1 MSDQHTTDL
10 HWMSQALALAERAR
24 LEHDEIPV
32 GAILLGPDGQRIGQG
47 YNRNIID
54 HDPSAHAEIMA
65 LRGGGQ
71 VLGNHRLIDCTLYV
85 SLEPCAMCAM
95 AIVHARVKRLVFGAA
110 DAKTGAC
117 GGVFDLINDPR
128 HNHRVAVTS
137 GVLGELASVTL
148 SNYFR
153 AKRGRP
159 LLPLPA
165 VQSGHGGAGVE

>member
-1 MSDQHTTDL
+1 MSDQHSTDL
-10 HWMSQALALAERAR
+10 HWMRQALALAERAR
-24 LEHDEIPV
+24 IEHDEIPV
-32 GAILLGPDGQRIGQG
+32 GAVLLGPDGQLIGEG

-65 LRGGGQ
+65 LRVGGQ

-85 SLEPCAMCAM
+85 TLEPCAMCAM

-110 DAKTGAC
+110 DSKTGAC
-117 GGVFDLINDPR
+117 GGVFNLIDDPR
-128 HNHRVAVTS
+128 HNHRVAVSS
-137 GVLGELASVTL
+137 GVLGEVASVSL

-153 AKRGRP
+153 TKRGRP

-165 VQSGHGGAGVE
+165 THCHSDGGGVE